1 MSQAALDTSSSWADA
16 ENDLPATQV
25 TENPDGTKTIV
36 SYKINDQGK
45 KVKVTQKVRLVTV
58 KETVDPA
65 IAARRKWSRFGEE
78 KENRTVGPDNKTTQF
93 GEEVQLILG
102 TSWKEDAQKE
112 AEARKKE
119 MAQKKPQ
126 TIICRTCQGD
136 HFTSKCPYKD
146 TLGATDAT
154 SATTEQPATA
164 TPDPLSSTAPGPGGV
179 RYVPPHLRRRGG
191 APAPGES
198 ERKERDDSTTLRVT
212 SLNEQ
217 VDDIMLREVFNRY
230 GIIKRATVLRDRET
244 RRSKGIAFV
253 EFDNVLDAQRAL
265 EGLNGRGFMNLI
277 MKVDWSK
284 PKKN

>member
-1 MSQAALDTSSSWADA
+1 MSQATIETPSSWADA

-25 TENPDGTKTIV
+25 IENPDGTKTVI

-45 KVKVTQKVRLVTV
+45 KVKVTQKVKLVTV

-65 IAARRKWSRFGEE
+65 IAARRKWAKYGDE
-78 KENRTVGPDNKTTQF
+78 KDNATVGPDDKTTQF

-112 AEARKKE
+112 AENRKKE
-119 MAQKKPQ
+119 MAKSKPQ
-126 TIICRTCQGD
+126 TITCRTCQGD

-154 SATTEQPATA
+154 TTTPQASATA
-164 TPDPLSSTAPGPGGV
+164 TPEPSMAAVAGSGGV
-179 RYVPPHLRRRGG
+179 RYVPPHLRKRAGG
-191 APAPGES
+191 AAPEA

-217 VDDIMLREVFNRY
+217 VDEMMLREVFERY

-253 EFDNVLDAQRAL
+253 EFENVNDAQRAL

-284 PKKN
+284 PRKN